1 MFTTVLVANRGE
13 IALRVMRACREVGLR
28 TVAIYSEADRDAL
41 HVQYA
46 DAAYLVGGPAPAE
59 SYLNIER
66 ILAVAKE
73 AGAEAI
79 HPGYGFLSE
88 NAQFAR
94 AVREAG
100 LTFIGPS
107 PETMERVA
115 GKVAARNTAQQ
126 VDVPVV
132 PGTLEPLEDV
142 NEAYH
147 LAESYGYPIAIKAV
161 GGGGGRGLRVVYT
174 PDEIKSAFES
184 ARREAELSFKNSEL
198 YIEKYL
204 TNPRHIEVQILGDQ
218 HGTIVAIGERDCS
231 VQRRHQKLIEECP
244 SPAISPAQRAELQ
257 AAAVRFAQA
266 VNYVSA
272 GTLEF
277 LYEDGHF
284 YFLELN
290 SRIQV
295 EHAITEMVY
304 GIDLVKMQLRIAQGE
319 PLGLTQEDIH
329 PRGHAIECRMNAENP
344 KENFRPGLGKIT
356 AYREPAGFGVRV
368 DSGIYG
374 GYTVPQYYDS
384 MLAKLVVWGQDRPEA
399 IARMLRA
406 LRDYTIEGVI
416 TVKPFHI
423 AVLEHPDFQA
433 GNVSVNFIP
442 KHPELLDNL
451 PDQVLV
457 PVLAE
462 EDDLAMR
469 SFKVEVNG
477 KQFDVRVA
485 ALDEPATA
493 AKPRRAPRKARSAQL
508 KPQVDGVISPLQ
520 GTLREVRV
528 EAGQRVEEG
537 AVLFIVEAMKMENEI
552 KAPHTGIVE
561 TIHFAPGVTV
571 EAGSVLATYKA
582 AH

>member
-1 MFTTVLVANRGE
+1 MFSTVLIANRGE
-13 IALRVMRACREVGLR
+13 IALRVMRACRELGLR

-41 HVQYA
+41 HGAYA
-46 DAAYLVGGPAPAE
+46 DDAYLVGGPAPAD
-59 SYLNIER
+59 SYLHIER
-66 ILAVAKE
+66 ILAVARE

-88 NAQFAR
+88 NADFAR

-100 LTFIGPS
+100 LTFIGPA

-132 PGTLEPLEDV
+132 PGTLNPLEDV

-147 LAESYGYPIAIKAV
+147 IAEAYGYPIAIKAV
-161 GGGGGRGLRVVYT
+161 GGGGGRGLRVVHT
-174 PDEIKSAFES
+174 PDEIKAAFES

-218 HGTIVAIGERDCS
+218 HGNVVAIGERDCS

-244 SPAISPAQRAELQ
+244 SPVMSAEQRAELQ
-257 AAAVRFAQA
+257 AAAVRFAKA

-277 LYEDGHF
+277 LYEDGNF

-319 PLGLTQEDIH
+319 ALPFTQDDIK
-329 PRGHAIECRMNAENP
+329 PRGHAIECRMNAEDP
-344 KENFRPGLGKIT
+344 KAGFRPGLGKIT

-368 DSGIYG
+368 DSGVYG

-399 IARMLRA
+399 IARALRA
-406 LRDYTIEGVI
+406 LHDYTIEGVI

-423 AVLEHPDFQA
+423 AVLRHADFVA

-442 KHPELLDNL
+442 QHPELLEGL
-451 PDQVLV
+451 PDQVVV
-457 PVLAE
+457 PTRVDE
-462 EDDLAMR
+462 ELPMR
-469 SFKVEVNG
+469 NFRVEVNG
-477 KQFDVRVA
+477 KQMDVRVA
-485 ALDEPATA
+485 ALDEPDSAAQKTRRTA
-493 AKPRRAPRKARSAQL
+493 RRARSAQL
-508 KPQVDGVISPLQ
+508 KQQVDGVIAPMQ

-528 EAGQRVEEG
+528 DAGQRVEEG
-537 AVLFIVEAMKMENEI
+537 MVLFIIEAMKMENEI
-552 KAPHTGIVE
+552 TAPHTGIVE
-561 TIHFAPGVTV
+561 AIHFAPGVTV
-571 EAGSVLATYKA
+571 EAGSVLATYKQN
-582 AH
+582 